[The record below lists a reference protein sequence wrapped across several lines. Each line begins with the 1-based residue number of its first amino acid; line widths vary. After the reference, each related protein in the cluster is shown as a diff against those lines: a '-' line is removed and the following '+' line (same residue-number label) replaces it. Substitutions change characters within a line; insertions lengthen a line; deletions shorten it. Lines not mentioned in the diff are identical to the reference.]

1 MGDALPAT
9 HYLLLM
15 NAPVSA
21 PSLLDAAGVDPAR
34 AQAILGD
41 ALAGADDGELFV
53 EKSESE
59 SFLFDDGRLK
69 SASYDSTEGFGLRV
83 VAGETAGYAHASEVS
98 EADIRR
104 LMARYMWLCDTPLP
118 EHPGDLGP
126 QERIRLI
133 LELYSKDAVWEG
145 VGPFYDDQFGYSKGM
160 AQLTEHFE
168 GFFAG
173 KGEGQNATSD
183 LLLNAHYLTTEQIH
197 VHEDGTTADGQ
208 WIHMQPWLF
217 SDGSALLRSSRLNN
231 AYKIEDGELGAPI
244 KGATLIGDGPT
255 VLTKVLG
262 VGNDFALDEGVGMC
276 GKAGQSVPAGV
287 GQPTLLVEG
296 LTVGGTAA

>member
-1 MGDALPAT
+1 MTP
-9 HYLLLM
+9 M
-15 NAPVSA
+15 KNAIASKGNEQRMTT
-21 PSLLDAAGVDPAR
+21 DE
-34 AQAILGD
+34 I
-41 ALAGADDGELFV
+41 ADL
-53 EKSESE
+53 KH
-59 SFLFDDGRLK
+59 RLHVL
-69 SASYDSTEGFGLRV
+69 E
-83 VAGETAGYAHASEVS
+83 S

-183 LLLNAHYLTTEQIH
+183 LLLNAHYLTTEQIR
-197 VHEDGTTADGQ
+197 VHEDGTTADGL

-231 AYKIEDGELGAPI
+231 AFKIEDGVWKMSRYRTENVFVAPLPAWFASNYTA
-244 KGATLIGDGPT
+244 KS
-255 VLTKVLG
+255 VLTQV
-262 VGNDFALDEGVGMC
+262 D
-276 GKAGQSVPAGV
+276 
-287 GQPTLLVEG
+287 
-296 LTVGGTAA
+296 